1 MEGYLRKFVEKIKF
15 FQTTIY
21 PKRYFMIDF
30 QQAFLNIQ
38 TDRIE
43 KNKSKIKVVWFR
55 DILDCYLPK
64 KDVQHQLPENWEHCF
79 YLQTRERMF
88 ILCAQAAEDRN
99 MWMSGFRYIIAS
111 TVTVQNIMKA
121 NNDRIDEKMK
131 IRTKH
136 MQEVGIQQA
145 LKEGVKKKMSEAKA
159 RSKT

>member
-1 MEGYLRKFVEKIKF
+1 
-15 FQTTIY
+15 
-21 PKRYFMIDF
+21 
-30 QQAFLNIQ
+30 
-38 TDRIE
+38 
-43 KNKSKIKVVWFR
+43 
-55 DILDCYLPK
+55 
-64 KDVQHQLPENWEHCF
+64 
-79 YLQTRERMF
+79 MF

-145 LKEGVKKKMSEAKA
+145 LKEGVRKKMTEGAAKA
-159 RSKT
+159 RSKTQMESKQADDNERFDH